1 MTLVE
6 QLEAAKE
13 RISDPRLWLKFDT
26 CAMTEHGPA
35 FCAMASLV
43 KSSGYFYG
51 LTVDEYFRQFIS
63 RTTGFRWVSEW
74 NDMPQRTHAEV
85 MAAFD
90 ACIAEAKK
98 EHPDV

>member
-13 RISDPRLWLKFDT
+13 RISDPRLWLKFDDILELEHGVAM
-26 CAMTEHGPA
+26 CAMMA
-35 FCAMASLV
+35 FNSADRDAE
-43 KSSGYFYG
+43 
-51 LTVDEYFRQFIS
+51 EYFHQFIS
-63 RTTGFRWVSEW
+63 RTTGIRWIVEW
-74 NDMPQRTHAEV
+74 NDMPERTHAEV

-98 EHPDV
+98 EHPNEE